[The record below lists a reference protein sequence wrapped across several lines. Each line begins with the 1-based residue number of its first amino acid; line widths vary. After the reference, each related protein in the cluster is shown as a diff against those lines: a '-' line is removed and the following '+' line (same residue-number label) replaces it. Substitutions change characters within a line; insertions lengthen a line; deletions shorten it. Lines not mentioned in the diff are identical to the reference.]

1 MKRINM
7 ADLEAAVRVLNQ
19 TIGAKEGKYA
29 GSYFLQGAYGGW
41 QLQQFVSTHSDSV
54 LATVAITSGFR
65 TKREVYDLIH
75 AITYGIRTG
84 MSSPLK
90 I

>member
-19 TIGAKEGKYA
+19 TIGVAQGKPEA
-29 GSYFLQGAYGGW
+29 FCLQGAYGGW
-41 QLQQFVSTHSDSV
+41 QLQRIHP
-54 LATVAITSGFR
+54 SGGNESMTTGYR
-65 TKREVYDLIH
+65 SKRELYDLILSM
-75 AITYGIRTG
+75 RTG
-84 MSSPLK
+84 VVIGLSQPVT